1 MRSFQSASFGA
12 RLNQRATAF
21 TLIELLV
28 VIAIIGILAAMLLP
42 VLARAKDKARSV
54 HCMSNVRQITLSY
67 KVALADDPSDRLD
80 KEAVSNWFLDNVGI
94 SQQGWICPSA
104 PLKTGRPIGWGW
116 VDSAWSFPAAW
127 PQIKTEFL
135 DVPADKTV
143 SPSARAGGYAL
154 NLYCFWTA
162 RTFARTYT
170 SGVSN
175 AWRFESESRIQNP
188 VLTPVIADG
197 TSWSALPTE
206 KDETPPTWRYGNDP
220 FSDFHGPLMN
230 HVMIARHGNRSSSI
244 PEHWPASQRLPGAVN
259 VGFFDGH
266 VDQVQLER
274 LWQLHWHYDWQTPT
288 RQPGSR

>member
-1 MRSFQSASFGA
+1 MRPHCSIS
-12 RLNQRATAF
+12 RAF

-116 VDSAWSFPAAW
+116 VDSAWSFPAW
-127 PQIKTEFL
+127 PQFKTVFL
-135 DVPADKTV
+135 NVPADKTV
-143 SPSARAGGYAL
+143 SPSARAGSYAL
-154 NLYCFWTA
+154 NLWCLWTQ
-162 RTFARTYT
+162 RTLFPNYT
-170 SGVSN
+170 GPL
-175 AWRFESESRIQNP
+175 ATWRFEFESRIQEP

-197 TSWSALPTE
+197 ASWNALPTE
-206 KDETPPTWRYGNDP
+206 KDETPPTWRYGSDP
-220 FSDFHGPLMN
+220 FSGYRGPGMN
-230 HVMIARHGNRSSSI
+230 FVAIARHGNRSSSI
-244 PEHWPASQRLPGAVN
+244 PEH
-259 VGFFDGH
+259 
-266 VDQVQLER
+266 
-274 LWQLHWHYDWQTPT
+274 
-288 RQPGSR
+288 